1 MRIKFR
7 GKEYE
12 EVEKPNFAEL
22 AFIETKFKTDIKDLY
37 QYQNVIAT
45 FYISIKR
52 ADPGLL
58 SWEELLTCTDDD
70 FEFVVDA
77 PEVTE
82 PDPAEL
88 PREQWPL
95 DPTDAVTAT
104 APQPEYAP
112 SPPLTYPRSPYFGPN
127 TSGT

>member
-22 AFIETKFKTDIKDLY
+22 AFIEKKFQTDIKDLF

-58 SWEELLTCTDDD
+58 TWEELLTCTDDD
-70 FEFVVDA
+70 FEFVADA
-77 PEVTE
+77 PEITE
-82 PDPAEL
+82 PDQAEL
-88 PREQWPL
+88 PQEQWPL
-95 DPTDAVTAT
+95 DPTGAVTQT
-104 APQPEYAP
+104 APP
-112 SPPLTYPRSPYFGPN
+112 SGYGQSQLPTYPNSPYFGEN
-127 TSGT
+127 TSGI

>member
-1 MRIKFR
+1 MRIRFR

-22 AFIETKFKTDIKDLY
+22 AFIEKMFKTDIKDLY

-52 ADPGLL
+52 VDP
-58 SWEELLTCTDDD
+58 ELLTWEEMLTLSDDD
-70 FEFVVDA
+70 FEFVAD
-77 PEVTE
+77 PPPITE

-104 APQPEYAP
+104 APQPEYVP
-112 SPPLTYPRSPYFGPN
+112 SPQPTYPRSPYFGES
-127 TSGT
+127 TSGI